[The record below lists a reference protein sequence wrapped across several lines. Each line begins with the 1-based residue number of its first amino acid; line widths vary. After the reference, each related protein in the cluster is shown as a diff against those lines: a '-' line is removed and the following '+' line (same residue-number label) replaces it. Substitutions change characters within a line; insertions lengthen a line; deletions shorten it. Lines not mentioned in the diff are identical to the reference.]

1 MRFKRL
7 YVYLILL
14 SVLMS
19 ACATLDISNTDPTR
33 TALYATKQSWVE
45 IRTYVIS
52 KNVEGKITD
61 EQLIEFKKTD
71 DSFTLYY
78 NLAIDLYLKQQSG
91 SQDYNYALDVLKKL
105 ILEAREKYYK

>member
-1 MRFKRL
+1 MKLRKIH
-7 YVYLILL
+7 VYMILL
-14 SVLMS
+14 SVLIS
-19 ACATLDISNTDPTR
+19 ACATLDVSNIDSVR
-33 TALYATKQSWVE
+33 TTLYATKQSWVE
-45 IRTYVIS
+45 IRSYVIS

-61 EQLIEFKKTD
+61 EQLVEFKKTD
-71 DSFTLYY
+71 DSFSLYY